1 MIGSENVG
9 YPNGGNENPSRGRGQ
24 EENDLTL
31 GFKNKLATDPHFV
44 TLLAEIIARTP
55 EALDMIAGALV
66 ETKEFR
72 GMVDNMVQ
80 DAIDVT
86 EVILTTNRI
95 NNRQI

>member
-1 MIGSENVG
+1 
-9 YPNGGNENPSRGRGQ
+9 
-24 EENDLTL
+24 
-31 GFKNKLATDPHFV
+31 FV

-80 DAIDVT
+80 DAIDLHGGNLDYQQNQQQT
-86 EVILTTNRI
+86 DLT
-95 NNRQI
+95 